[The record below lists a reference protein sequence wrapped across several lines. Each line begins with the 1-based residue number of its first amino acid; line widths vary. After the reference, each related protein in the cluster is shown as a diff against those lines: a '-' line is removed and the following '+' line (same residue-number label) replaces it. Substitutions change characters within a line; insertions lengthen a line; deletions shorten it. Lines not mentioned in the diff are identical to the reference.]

1 MLFCR
6 CRAWPTFCT
15 TYVGQNVG
23 AGRMDRVRQG
33 TRATLAMGVV
43 WCFAIAAVLMPL
55 SRPIMLLFSKTPAVV
70 DAGVL
75 YLWWVLPFYALFA
88 IQFVLNNVMRG
99 AGDAV
104 FPMIS
109 SLISVVVVR
118 VVLCY
123 VISDAFGQQYMFA
136 CYAGAWLVGVI
147 LSGGYFLL
155 GRWKRFGSMA
165 AAENRMREK
174 EP

>member
-1 MLFCR
+1 MLQNPELHYLDN
-6 CRAWPTFCT
+6 AAT

-75 YLWWVLPFYALFA
+75 YLWQLGIHLQNKYPS
-88 IQFVLNNVMRG
+88 
-99 AGDAV
+99 
-104 FPMIS
+104 IS
-109 SLISVVVVR
+109 ADR
-118 VVLCY
+118 N
-123 VISDAFGQQYMFA
+123 QQSI
-136 CYAGAWLVGVI
+136 G
-147 LSGGYFLL
+147 
-155 GRWKRFGSMA
+155 
-165 AAENRMREK
+165 
-174 EP
+174 

>member
-1 MLFCR
+1 
-6 CRAWPTFCT
+6 
-15 TYVGQNVG
+15 
-23 AGRMDRVRQG
+23 
-33 TRATLAMGVV
+33 
-43 WCFAIAAVLMPL
+43 
-55 SRPIMLLFSKTPAVV
+55 
-70 DAGVL
+70 
-75 YLWWVLPFYALFA
+75 
-88 IQFVLNNVMRG
+88 
-99 AGDAV
+99 
-104 FPMIS
+104 MIS

-174 EP
+174 RTMRGGNRLPAAGGFFCQEKMIRFCNERGPDGI

>member
-1 MLFCR
+1 M
-6 CRAWPTFCT
+6 
-15 TYVGQNVG
+15 
-23 AGRMDRVRQG
+23 
-33 TRATLAMGVV
+33 
-43 WCFAIAAVLMPL
+43 
-55 SRPIMLLFSKTPAVV
+55 
-70 DAGVL
+70 
-75 YLWWVLPFYALFA
+75 LPFYALFA
-88 IQFVLNNVMRG
+88 VQFVLNNVMRG